1 MVHLF
6 PLLQVKPLLNVTRQ
20 EDEMEAKDTELRK
33 VKDKLTKS
41 EDDYSDLERKYQQ
54 ILEEK
59 SILAEQLQA
68 EAELSAEAE
77 EVSLSF

>member
-1 MVHLF
+1 
-6 PLLQVKPLLNVTRQ
+6 
-20 EDEMEAKDTELRK
+20 MEAKDTELRK
-33 VKDKLTKS
+33 VKDKLTKY
-41 EDDYSDLERKYQQ
+41 EDDYSDMERKYQQ

-77 EVSLSF
+77 EVSTIELYIRTRARTGL